1 MGGTLHFVEDSEPGI
16 RRKGT
21 KRFRYVPDGQTAPL
35 RDKPTLERIA
45 ALAIPPAWTD
55 VWICADEDGHIQAT
69 GRDARGRKQY
79 RYHADFR
86 AERERTKFDQLIEF
100 GEVLPAIRDR
110 VNADLDRKGMP
121 YERVV
126 ALVISLLEQT
136 FVRVGNESYAI
147 ENGTFGLTTLRR
159 KHVVVEDGTINLKFK
174 GKGGRDHE
182 VPCNDPRLCRLM
194 RRCQDLRGQLLFE
207 YRDDEGDLS
216 PVSSQDVNTY
226 LRDASG
232 LDVTAKTFR
241 TWGATVLAASAFAVL
256 DPPETVKAR
265 QLGVK
270 TVVKAV
276 ADELGN
282 TPTVCRASY
291 IHPVVIERY
300 EDGTL
305 PARWAK
311 GPARDGHGLITEERK
326 LLHLLGA
333 RRRRP
338 SAKAAAAA

>member
-1 MGGTLHFVEDSEPGI
+1 MGAGLHFVEDTEPGI
-16 RRKGT
+16 RRTGT
-21 KRFRYVPDGQTAPL
+21 KRFRYTRDGSKAPV
-35 RDKPTLERIA
+35 RDRATIDRIK

-55 VWICADEDGHIQAT
+55 VWICPEPGGHIQAT

-79 RYHADFR
+79 RYHDDFR
-86 AERERTKFDQLIEF
+86 AERERTKFDQLVEF
-100 GEVLPAIRDR
+100 GEALPAIRER
-110 VNADLDRKGMP
+110 VDHDLDRRGMP
-121 YERVV
+121 FERVV
-126 ALVISLLEQT
+126 ALVVSLLEQT

-159 KHVVVEDGTINLKFK
+159 KHVVIEDGAISLRFK
-174 GKGGRDHE
+174 GKGGRVNE

-194 RRCQDLRGQLLFE
+194 RRCQDLHGQLLFE
-207 YRDDEGDLS
+207 YRDGEGDLS

-226 LRDASG
+226 LQEASG
-232 LDVTAKTFR
+232 LDATAKTFR
-241 TWGATVLAASAFAVL
+241 TWGATLLAASAFAAL
-256 DPPETVKAR
+256 DPPETVKER

-270 TVVKAV
+270 TVIGAV

-291 IHPVVIERY
+291 IHPIVIERY

-311 GPARDGHGLITEERK
+311 GPTRDGHGLIAEERR
-326 LLHLLGA
+326 LLVLLGS
-333 RRRRP
+333 RRRVT
-338 SAKAAAAA
+338 SAAA

>member
-1 MGGTLHFVEDSEPGI
+1 MGGGLHFVDDTKPGI

-21 KRFRYVPDGQTAPL
+21 KRFRYVSETTGDQL
-35 RDKPTLERIA
+35 RDRETLDRIA
-45 ALAIPPAWTD
+45 SLAIPPAWTN
-55 VWICADEDGHIQAT
+55 VWICAEPGGHIQAT

-79 RYHADFR
+79 RYHPDFR

-100 GEVLPAIRDR
+100 GEALPAIRRR

-121 YERVV
+121 FERVV
-126 ALVISLLEQT
+126 ALVVSLLEQT

-147 ENGTFGLTTLRR
+147 ENGTFGLTTLRQ
-159 KHVVVEDGTINLKFK
+159 KHVVIEGGAITLQFK

-182 VPCNDPRLCRLM
+182 VPCNDARLCRLM
-194 RRCQDLRGQLLFE
+194 RRCQDLGGQVLFE

-216 PVSSQDVNTY
+216 PVSSQDVNAY
-226 LRDASG
+226 LREVSG
-232 LDVTAKTFR
+232 LDATAKTFR
-241 TWGATVLAASAFAVL
+241 TWGATLLAASAFAVL
-256 DPPETVKAR
+256 EPPETVKAR
-265 QLGVK
+265 QLGIK
-270 TVVKAV
+270 TVVGAV
-276 ADELGN
+276 AAELGN

-291 IHPVVIERY
+291 IHPFVIERY

-311 GPARDGHGLITEERK
+311 GPSRDGHGLIAEERK

-338 SAKAAAAA
+338 AAVAA

>member
-1 MGGTLHFVEDSEPGI
+1 MGGALHFVDDTEPGI

-21 KRFRYVPDGQTAPL
+21 KRFRYVADGTGDAV
-35 RDKPTLERIA
+35 RDEETLARIA
-45 ALAIPPAWTD
+45 SLAIPPAWTD
-55 VWICADEDGHIQAT
+55 VWICTDRDGHIQAT
-69 GRDARGRKQY
+69 GRDARRRKQY
-79 RYHADFR
+79 RYHPDFR
-86 AERERTKFDQLIEF
+86 AERERTKFDQLIDF
-100 GEVLPAIRDR
+100 GEALPAIRR
-110 VNADLDRKGMP
+110 QVNQDLDRKGMP

-126 ALVISLLEQT
+126 ALVVSLLEQT

-147 ENGTFGLTTLRR
+147 ENGTFGLTTLRP
-159 KHVVVEDGTINLKFK
+159 KHVVIESGTIELRFK
-174 GKGGRDHE
+174 GKGGRQFE
-182 VPCNDPRLCRLM
+182 VPCSDPRLCRLM
-194 RRCQDLRGQLLFE
+194 RRCQDLHGQLLFE

-216 PVSSQDVNTY
+216 PVSSQDVNAY

-256 DPPETVKAR
+256 DPPETVKER
-265 QLGVK
+265 QLGIK
-270 TVVKAV
+270 TVVGAV
-276 ADELGN
+276 ANELGN

-291 IHPVVIERY
+291 IHPFVIERY

-311 GPARDGHGLITEERK
+311 GPSRDGHGLIAEERK
-326 LLHLLGA
+326 LLRLLGA

-338 SAKAAAAA
+338 SAAKAA